1 LQGQKLYLKFEDEN
15 GNEHYFLATKRGN
28 IKHLRKTKLKI
39 EQIKE
44 LLKNPRITRDYSDI
58 IFDTLT
64 LDRSK
69 FMDPID
75 AWLYLTNIVNDYLE
89 NLKKKLRKTGNDII
103 FFLKTYELH
112 EDLFP
117 HVHLIIR
124 TKKPLKT
131 FLWKSKKTGR
141 IESRFKK
148 KRQLLEWN
156 YGFVDAKAPRNANE
170 VIAYMIKYCIKNYF
184 EIENEQDKKKKSK
197 KKYPEQEQKSNK
209 NHLLTIL
216 WLFRKFTISHSRLSR
231 LDTIESE
238 LTYSKKTYKFK
249 GIIIINYTILFEQ
262 FIMKNYKLK
271 EIETIEIDKTNNII
285 KINGDIISGKY
296 EICEDHIIKN
306 EKI

>member
-1 LQGQKLYLKFEDEN
+1 
-15 GNEHYFLATKRGN
+15 
-28 IKHLRKTKLKI
+28 
-39 EQIKE
+39 
-44 LLKNPRITRDYSDI
+44 
-58 IFDTLT
+58 LT
-64 LDRSK
+64 FDRSK

-75 AWLYLTNIVNDYLE
+75 AWLHLTDIVNDYIE
-89 NLKKKLRKTGNDII
+89 NLKKKLRKIGNDII
-103 FFLKTYELH
+103 LFLKTYELH
-112 EDLFP
+112 KDLFP

-148 KRQLLEWN
+148 KKTLLEWN

-184 EIENEQDKKKKSK
+184 EIKNEQGTFY
-197 KKYPEQEQKSNK
+197 YPGQEQKSNK
-209 NHLLTIL
+209 DYLMTIL

-231 LDTIESE
+231 LDIKESE
-238 LTYSKKTYKFK
+238 LTYSMKIYKFK
-249 GIIIINYTILFEQ
+249 GIVIISYTIIFEQ

-271 EIETIEIDKTNNII
+271 EIETIEIDKTNNLI

-296 EICEDHIIKN
+296 EIHEDHIIKN